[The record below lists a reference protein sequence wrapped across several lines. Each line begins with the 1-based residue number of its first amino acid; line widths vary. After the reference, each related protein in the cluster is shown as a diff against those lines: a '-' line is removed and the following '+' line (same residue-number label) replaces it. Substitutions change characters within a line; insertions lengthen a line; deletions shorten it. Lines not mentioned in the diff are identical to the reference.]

1 MAVDLS
7 QYDEELQ
14 QIVLEVSNAP
24 ANVELIA
31 QLCYAFNIRA
41 RHNPCMEFARQGL
54 AIAPH
59 HPNLFYELIIASSL
73 DTSHILEEIVSEL
86 EGILEQKPDD
96 VGVLRNLALAHYYLE
111 GDGEAEHLLLEI
123 IDGVPTADV
132 DRQTYEVLAQLE
144 HTRQHYQKAI
154 DYCDMAIGKPGPPA
168 RMIRLKGLCYQET
181 GQIEEAISLYRQAL
195 EQEPNFVWACHSLAT
210 LYFELERYNQAFR
223 YFGKASFINPRDP
236 GSLFLLAECF
246 MDAERYDLAMSELE
260 KLLLCGPHK
269 RIRAEV
275 HNALGY
281 LWLRKR
287 ETAIARDHLSQAIEL
302 EPELSV
308 AYFNMAEMARM
319 EKNLPLAETQLK
331 NAIDLDP
338 QYADAWL
345 ELGFVQLENKRFED
359 AESCFN
365 NVLEMM
371 SDEPFALMGLG
382 KVQQHRK
389 NFEKQLELSLQA
401 YKIDPDQAEICNNL
415 GIAYEC
421 NKQWTKAVEVYQR
434 ALELDPFQAAAANN
448 LGHLFERLMEQEPE
462 NAATHRKA
470 AIAAWSQRL
479 QICVARGKSVQAA
492 VSHLTQLGLTDT
504 EIDLLADT
512 PMEAAFES

>member
-7 QYDEELQ
+7 HYDEELQ
-14 QIVLEVSNAP
+14 QIVLEVRNAP
-24 ANVELIA
+24 ENVELMA

-41 RHNPCMEFARQGL
+41 RHNPCMEVARQGL
-54 AIAPH
+54 AIAPQ
-59 HPNLFYELIIASSL
+59 HPNLYYELIIASSL

-86 EGILEQKPDD
+86 EGILEAKPDD
-96 VGVLRNLALAHYYLE
+96 PGVLRNLALAHYFLE
-111 GDGEAEHLLLEI
+111 GDGEAEHILQELT
-123 IDGVPTADV
+123 DGIAPNDI

-144 HTRQHYQKAI
+144 HTRQHYEKAI
-154 DYCDMAIGKPGPPA
+154 QYCDMAIGKTGPPA
-168 RMIRLKGLCYQET
+168 RMIRLKGLCYQEM

-210 LYFELERYNQAFR
+210 LYFELENYSQAFR

-236 GSLFLLAECF
+236 GNLFLLAECF

-287 ETAIARDHLSQAIEL
+287 EMAIARDHLSQAIEL

-308 AYFNMAEMARM
+308 AYFNMAELARM

-345 ELGFVQLENKRFED
+345 ELGFVHLENKKLDD
-359 AESCFN
+359 AESCFD
-365 NVLEMM
+365 NVLGLV
-371 SDEPFALMGLG
+371 SGEPYALMGLA
-382 KVQQHRK
+382 KVAQHRK
-389 NFEKQLELSLQA
+389 QFDKQLELSKQA
-401 YKIDPDQAEICNNL
+401 FDADPEMAEICNNL
-415 GIAYEC
+415 GIAQEC
-421 NKQWTKAVEVYQR
+421 SQNWQEAEEAYRR
-434 ALELDPFQAAAANN
+434 ALALDPFQSAAANN
-448 LGHLFERLMEQEPE
+448 LGHLYERLMEQEPE
-462 NAATHRKA
+462 QVDTHKRSA
-470 AIAAWSQRL
+470 VDAWSRRL
-479 QICVARGKSVQAA
+479 QICIAKGKSVQAA
-492 VSHLTQLGLTDT
+492 VTHLTKLGLSQT

-512 PMEAAFES
+512 PMDLAEEL

>member
-7 QYDEELQ
+7 NYDEELQ
-14 QIVLEVSNAP
+14 QIVLEHRNAP
-24 ANVELIA
+24 ENVELIA

-54 AIAPH
+54 AISPH
-59 HPNLFYELIIASSL
+59 HANLFYELIIASSL

-86 EGILEQKPDD
+86 ESILEKLPDD
-96 VGVLRNLALAHYYLE
+96 IGVLRNLALAHFYLE
-111 GDGEAEHLLLEI
+111 GDGEAEHILLEI
-123 IDGVPTADV
+123 VEGVAASDI
-132 DRQTYEVLAQLE
+132 DRQTYEVLAQVE
-144 HTRQHYQKAI
+144 HTRGHYEKAI
-154 DYCDMAIGKPGPPA
+154 SYCDDAIGKPGPTA
-168 RMIRLKGLCYQET
+168 RMIRLKGLCYQEM

-195 EQEPNFVWACHSLAT
+195 EQEPNFVWACHSLGT
-210 LYFELERYNQAFR
+210 LYFELENYSQAFR

-236 GSLFLLAECF
+236 GNLFLLAECF

-281 LWLRKR
+281 LWLRKG
-287 ETAIARDHLSQAIEL
+287 EAAIAREHLSQAIEL

-345 ELGFVQLENKRFED
+345 ELGYVHLEKKRFDE
-359 AESCFN
+359 AEACFN
-365 NVLEMM
+365 NVLDMVPE
-371 SDEPFALMGLG
+371 EPYALMGLSKVEQQNG
-382 KVQQHRK
+382 KYENMLKLSKRA
-389 NFEKQLELSLQA
+389 FEA
-401 YKIDPDQAEICNNL
+401 DPEQAEICNNL
-415 GIAYEC
+415 GIAQEC
-421 NKQWTKAVEVYQR
+421 NKQWQAAEEAYIR
-434 ALELDPFQAAAANN
+434 ALDLDPFQAAAANN
-448 LGHLFERLMEQEPE
+448 LGHLYERLMKQVPE
-462 NAATHRKA
+462 EAERYTKM
-470 AIAAWSQRL
+470 AIGAWTKRL
-479 QICVARGKSVQAA
+479 QICVAKGKSVQAA
-492 VSHLTQLGLTDT
+492 VTHLGKLGLSPT
-504 EIDLLADT
+504 EIDLLAET
-512 PMEAAFES
+512 PLEISAEA